1 MPGQMQQHD
10 RQPATTTPGQTTTT
24 PGHPHRELHRPHP
37 LDRIR
42 ATPGGRLALKIGA
55 GALGGALVAL
65 GLVLVPLP
73 GPGWLIV
80 IAGLAVLAVEYA
92 WARHLLRFT
101 RRQLHRWTDWLL
113 RRSWPIRALVG
124 AGGFVLVAVVVWA
137 SVRVSFGIDLAA
149 VTWGYLNT

>member
-1 MPGQMQQHD
+1 MQPSDDQSRIHV
-10 RQPATTTPGQTTTT
+10 
-24 PGHPHRELHRPHP
+24 

-42 ATPGGRLALKIGA
+42 ARPGGRIALKTGTGILGA
-55 GALGGALVAL
+55 TLVAV

-101 RRQLHRWTDWLL
+101 RRQLSRWTQWLL
-113 RRSWPIRALVG
+113 RRPWPIRLLVG
-124 AGGFVLVAVVVWA
+124 AAGLVLVSTVVWT
-137 SVRVSFGIDLAA
+137 SVRLSLGIDLAA
-149 VTWGYLNT
+149 TAWEHLGT

>member
-1 MPGQMQQHD
+1 MQPSDDQSRTHV
-10 RQPATTTPGQTTTT
+10 
-24 PGHPHRELHRPHP
+24 

-42 ATPGGRLALKIGA
+42 ARPGGRIALKTGVGILGA
-55 GALGGALVAL
+55 ALVAV

-101 RRQLHRWTDWLL
+101 RRQLSRWTQWLL
-113 RRSWPIRALVG
+113 RRPWPIRLLVG
-124 AGGFVLVAVVVWA
+124 AAGLVLVSTVVWT
-137 SVRVSFGIDLAA
+137 SVRLSLGIDLAA
-149 VTWGYLNT
+149 TAWEHLRA